1 MGILRLS
8 KSGKYVIQVI
18 RTQEGLDKIRDELKS
33 NVGKRVDVRAKKG
46 RRRIGI
52 NGAYIEDAYP
62 SVFTIVV
69 MKEGKIVQ
77 RHSYTYS
84 DILTKNVE
92 LKVL

>member
-1 MGILRLS
+1 MIKAQERLD
-8 KSGKYVIQVI
+8 
-18 RTQEGLDKIRDELKS
+18 TIRDELKK

-46 RRRIGI
+46 RRKIGI
-52 NGAYIEDAYP
+52 NNAVIEDAYP
-62 SVFTIVV
+62 SLFTIVV
-69 MKEGKIVQ
+69 LKEGKIVQ

>member
-1 MGILRLS
+1 MI
-8 KSGKYVIQVI
+8 KA
-18 RTQEGLDKIRDELKS
+18 QEGLDTIRDELKK

-46 RRRIGI
+46 RRKIGI
-52 NGAYIEDAYP
+52 NGAVIEDAYP
-62 SVFTIVV
+62 SLFTIVV
-69 MKEGKIVQ
+69 MKEGKVVQ

>member
-1 MGILRLS
+1 MI
-8 KSGKYVIQVI
+8 K
-18 RTQEGLDKIRDELKS
+18 TQEGLDTIRDELKK

-52 NGAYIEDAYP
+52 NGAVIEEVYP
-62 SVFTIVV
+62 SLFTIVV
-69 MKEGKIVQ
+69 MKEGKIIQ